1 MNKLFK
7 EDTLLGRIEALFWKL
22 YNKEPLRFVFWGGI
36 NTLITIINTIILN
49 FFLINNQWQTKLL
62 GRIIDIP
69 FIICFIIGIPI
80 AYTTHTLFTFKVKWS
95 WKRLLCYPLSSI
107 PNFILQ
113 SGFIYLF
120 GEILDFNMNLV
131 YVLSMILPLP
141 IIFLITKIIVG
152 PIIFNK
158 HKKYNKIVNR

>member
-7 EDTLLGRIEALFWKL
+7 ENTFLGKIEGLFWKL

-36 NTLITIINTIILN
+36 NTVITLLNTIVLN
-49 FFLINNQWQTKLL
+49 FLLQNEQWETKLL
-62 GRIIDIP
+62 GRSIDIP
-69 FIICFIIGIPI
+69 FVICFIIGIPI

-95 WKRLLCYPLSSI
+95 FTRLLRYPLSSI

-120 GEILDFNMNLV
+120 SE
-131 YVLSMILPLP
+131 VLSLDIYFIYILSAILPLP
-141 IIFLITKIIVG
+141 IMFFINKFLVEPIKI
-152 PIIFNK
+152 NK
-158 HKKYNKIVNR
+158 KEVAN